1 MLRMAQITY
10 NPPDT
15 RPQFNSTPNAFP
27 EMYASET
34 NLTIANEGASSIKAR
49 RFPTI
54 QASEGVKNMSV
65 ASNPRMSI
73 ITANG
78 SDAEMQANANYL
90 NGTHTVSHHGPKNNV
105 AHGHGMAHVRVH
117 STAFNMILFHSA
129 IRSAMN
135 RLLAAFIRLLMLGFN
150 VMVTMI
156 LLS

>member
-65 ASNPRMSI
+65 ASNPRMST

-105 AHGHGMAHVRVH
+105 AHGHGNPVHGPNMHVAHGTFYSIQYDTISLGDTLCNE
-117 STAFNMILFHSA
+117 STI
-129 IRSAMN
+129 
-135 RLLAAFIRLLMLGFN
+135 
-150 VMVTMI
+150 
-156 LLS
+156 